1 MDPEKTV
8 PEEEIFAA
16 GAPDEPEVDADAD
29 EEEEDEDLAAAENDP
44 PDSGVGQP
52 VEVEPDRQ

>member
-16 GAPDEPEVDADAD
+16 GAAEEPEVDPD
-29 EEEEDEDLAAAENDP
+29 EDECEDLEAAENDP
-44 PDSGVGQP
+44 PDSGVGKP
-52 VEVEPDRQ
+52 IEVEPARQ

>member
-16 GAPDEPEVDADAD
+16 GAAEEPEVDADEDAD
-29 EEEEDEDLAAAENDP
+29 LESEENDP

-52 VEVEPDRQ
+52 VEVEQDRH

>member
-8 PEEEIFAA
+8 PEEEIFAG
-16 GAPDEPEVDADAD
+16 GAAEEPEVDADED
-29 EEEEDEDLAAAENDP
+29 EEEDLEAAENDP

-52 VEVEPDRQ
+52 VEVEQERH

>member
-16 GAPDEPEVDADAD
+16 GTAEEPEVDADAD
-29 EEEEDEDLAAAENDP
+29 EDADLESAENDP

-52 VEVEPDRQ
+52 VEVEQDRH

>member
-16 GAPDEPEVDADAD
+16 GAAEEPEVDADED
-29 EEEEDEDLAAAENDP
+29 EDEDLEAAENDP
-44 PDSGVGQP
+44 PNSGVGKP

>member
-16 GAPDEPEVDADAD
+16 GTAEEPDIDAD
-29 EEEEDEDLAAAENDP
+29 EDADEDLEAENDP
-44 PDSGVGQP
+44 PDSGVGHP

>member
-16 GAPDEPEVDADAD
+16 GAAEEPEVDADED
-29 EEEEDEDLAAAENDP
+29 DEDEDLEAAENDP